1 MAKPA
6 RVAAHDRREIKALPD
21 QRHDQPRKVVPRH
34 IVLHPRRQQ
43 LHIVDLP
50 GAKFLAHNHA
60 WNQTLHNLTSH
71 YSDRLLAGG
80 LGHTEPVNIS
90 PTDPTPYYDQWKS
103 PGTLDG
109 FMRASSRPSG
119 RARDGTRGRCWWPE
133 ER

>member
-71 YSDRLLAGG
+71 YSDRLLVVAAANRV
-80 LGHTEPVNIS
+80 LFRTA
-90 PTDPTPYYDQWKS
+90 
-103 PGTLDG
+103 GTLLPLAILLLLVVHPPLL
-109 FMRASSRPSG
+109 RCRPRNAPSS
-119 RARDGTRGRCWWPE
+119 ARSWPLSQA
-133 ER
+133 RFPDIPG